1 MRRRNRGKVIA
12 IIVIALVL
20 VGGGIGAVVAAGS
33 SNDSSASTQVVT
45 GTARRGTLTQAIS
58 ATFTLSLTSTGNL
71 VAPGTPTS
79 AAASTS
85 GSAASSTS
93 GASTSGASTG
103 GATTSTTAAAGTAAT
118 GSSAA
123 SSSSGQVLTDLPLSV
138 GQTVPALQPVMRV
151 NGTPIF
157 SIPMGVPLYRT
168 LVSGD
173 TGADVWAAQ
182 KALTDAGY
190 SIDSDTYGTY
200 GSGTIDAVDNFQV
213 AQGLTETGE
222 ISQDQ
227 FVSYPPG
234 SAVLSLSAAVGD
246 RVAAGSTVASL
257 GVPGSLLAQASVS
270 QSDFTKVQ
278 VGQSVALTF
287 DALTGQ
293 AATGVVTTL
302 PVQAQSS
309 GSSAAA
315 GSSTPVQYSVTI
327 FSAGWPKGVLP
338 GMTGTASI
346 AVTSRTNVVIVPTS
360 AVGGSGDNPTV
371 QIMVNGKATTK
382 PVVVGLSTSD
392 GTEIIT
398 GVQPGDIVVTG
409 TNQAQT
415 TVSTTANGAGGPG
428 GGGGGF
434 GGGGGGFGGGGG
446 RGGGTGG
453 GTRTGTGG

>member
-1 MRRRNRGKVIA
+1 MRRRSKGRVIA
-12 IIVIALVL
+12 IVVIAMVL
-20 VGGGIGAVVAAGS
+20 VGGGIGAVVAAGNS
-33 SNDSSASTQVVT
+33 SNSSASTQIVT
-45 GTARRGTLTQAIS
+45 ATARRGSLTQAVS
-58 ATFTLSLTSTGNL
+58 ATFTLALTSTGNL
-71 VAPGTPTS
+71 VAPGTPTG
-79 AAASTS
+79 AT
-85 GSAASSTS
+85 ASST
-93 GASTSGASTG
+93 GGSTG
-103 GATTSTTAAAGTAAT
+103 GSTTGGSGSGTGNATTSTTAAASGSTSTA
-118 GSSAA
+118 
-123 SSSSGQVLTDLPLSV
+123 SSSGQVLTALSLGA
-138 GQTVPALQPVMRV
+138 GQAVPAFQPVMQV
-151 NGTPIF
+151 SGVPIY
-157 SIPMGVPLYRT
+157 SIPMGTPLYRT

-190 SIDSDTYGTY
+190 SIDSDTYGTF
-200 GSGTIDAVDNFQV
+200 GSGTIDAVDTFQL
-213 AQGLTETGE
+213 AQSLTETGE
-222 ISQDQ
+222 ISLEQ

-246 RVAAGSTVASL
+246 RVAAGSTIASL

-270 QSDFTKVQ
+270 QSDLTKVK
-278 VGQSVALTF
+278 VGQTVALSF
-287 DALTGQ
+287 DALTGVT
-293 AATGVVTTL
+293 ANGVVTTL

-309 GSSAAA
+309 GSTSAAA
-315 GSSTPVQYSVTI
+315 GSSSPVQYSVTI

-371 QIMVNGKATTK
+371 QVMVNGKATTK

-398 GVQPGDIVVTG
+398 GVQPGDVVVTG

-415 TVSTTANGAGGPG
+415 TVSTTANGGGSG
-428 GGGGGF
+428 LGGGGGF

-446 RGGGTGG
+446 G
-453 GTRTGTGG
+453 GTRTGGTGTRTSTGG

>member
-1 MRRRNRGKVIA
+1 MRRRSRGQVIA

-58 ATFTLSLTSTGNL
+58 ATFTLSLTSTSNL

-93 GASTSGASTG
+93 GASTG
-103 GATTSTTAAAGTAAT
+103 GATSSTAAAGTT

-293 AATGVVTTL
+293 TATGVVTTL

-327 FSAGWPKGVLP
+327 FSAGWPKDVLP

-371 QIMVNGKATTK
+371 QVMVNGKATTK

-446 RGGGTGG
+446 GRGGAP
-453 GTRTGTGG
+453 TGTGG